1 MPNYNGV
8 WSLSTQFQ
16 YAATWNVDN
25 LSPTRAHFSGG
36 ENASGTLLNVKE
48 IITTSS
54 TGNSIDFGDLV
65 TPTRRSA
72 AFSSSTRGVIA
83 GGRNGVH
90 NVIQYF
96 SIASSGDSLDFGD
109 LLSALEFVAG
119 LSNSTRGIA
128 AGGSSSTNVI
138 QFVTIATTGNATDF
152 GDLSGTRSTAGGL
165 ASTTRG
171 VVCGGIDGSTRK
183 DIMEYVTIASA
194 GNVTDFGNLSQA
206 KAYIEGGCTSNST
219 RGLIMGGSRGNDDTV
234 DEVEYITISSTGDVT
249 DFGNLSA
256 GRMKGAAATTGD
268 RAVIGGGQG
277 DNTSDAVNI
286 IEFFTITSTGNA
298 TDFGDLA
305 VAKTE
310 LQGVSNGHGG
320 L

>member
-48 IITTSS
+48 IIYTSS

-171 VVCGGIDGSTRK
+171 VVCGW
-183 DIMEYVTIASA
+183 
-194 GNVTDFGNLSQA
+194 
-206 KAYIEGGCTSNST
+206 
-219 RGLIMGGSRGNDDTV
+219 
-234 DEVEYITISSTGDVT
+234 
-249 DFGNLSA
+249 
-256 GRMKGAAATTGD
+256 
-268 RAVIGGGQG
+268 
-277 DNTSDAVNI
+277 
-286 IEFFTITSTGNA
+286 
-298 TDFGDLA
+298 
-305 VAKTE
+305 
-310 LQGVSNGHGG
+310 H
-320 L
+320 